1 MLNRLFK
8 QKKRSTI
15 REGKNL
21 DSKMIEKAL
30 GILLIIIAII
40 LAAVQH
46 FNVYNLY
53 GDVSNKWYFYGLVIV
68 IGIIGIIL
76 IAWGYMKSSSSPKK
90 PAA

>member
-1 MLNRLFK
+1 
-8 QKKRSTI
+8 
-15 REGKNL
+15 
-21 DSKMIEKAL
+21 MIEKAL

-46 FNVYNLY
+46 SNAYNFY

-68 IGIIGIIL
+68 IGIIGLIL
-76 IAWGYMKSSSSPKK
+76 IAWGYMKGSSAKK